1 VNVRTETVD
10 VIRTHPRAPETAEI
24 RQDPRALQYS
34 GTSRSG
40 LYEWAAEYPGLFRK
54 NGAATLVDFDILD
67 TILDGLP
74 AAEIGIAARKPSA
87 V

>member
-1 VNVRTETVD
+1 MSFEPIPAHRK
-10 VIRTHPRAPETAEI
+10 RPRFGRIPA
-24 RQDPRALQYS
+24 ALQYS